1 MTWLVRQWI
10 AATVAIAATGLMV
23 GLAIAAMT
31 GVDQGH
37 TRMSA
42 ADSKGASRTS
52 TILPR
57 ATASCGRLEKAVGLH
72 ALSTAP
78 ASQLDRPGLGWAGRV
93 APPSR
98 SAPSRFPDPT
108 PQGSPHDYGNGARAK
123 AGRAQR

>member
-42 ADSKGASRTS
+42 ADSKGGIAYQHNIAARDRIVWSARESRGSPCT
-52 TILPR
+52 LHG
-57 ATASCGRLEKAVGLH
+57 SCIPVRQAW
-72 ALSTAP
+72 P
-78 ASQLDRPGLGWAGRV
+78 WLGWSRGSSKPIRTFEISGSDSARV
-93 APPSR
+93 TS
-98 SAPSRFPDPT
+98 
-108 PQGSPHDYGNGARAK
+108 
-123 AGRAQR
+123 